1 MGSVDFAAL
10 QEYIDKISTAPG
22 LNGKRLSATTIK
34 KEIATLGITWNWGL
48 NHELIDRPL
57 SKKGLRYPQVHDRPP
72 FQTMS
77 EIERKIAAGGLSQQE
92 IAELW
97 DSAFLTV
104 VEIDQLLKLVRK
116 RATHRFLY
124 PMLVFAAHTGARRS
138 EMRRSKLDDLDFSR
152 KRVFIRERKRV
163 RGRHT
168 LRSVPMSPLLERVMR
183 DWIAEHPGGRSTFVL
198 PPGVLKSS
206 KDRGKPTELTDDEA
220 GHYFEQI
227 LRGTKWAKLR
237 GWHVFRHSFCSNTA
251 AQGVDQRMINT
262 WVGHQ
267 TDA

>member
-1 MGSVDFAAL
+1 
-10 QEYIDKISTAPG
+10 
-22 LNGKRLSATTIK
+22 
-34 KEIATLGITWNWGL
+34 
-48 NHELIDRPL
+48 
-57 SKKGLRYPQVHDRPP
+57 
-72 FQTMS
+72 
-77 EIERKIAAGGLSQQE
+77 
-92 IAELW
+92 
-97 DSAFLTV
+97 
-104 VEIDQLLKLVRK
+104 
-116 RATHRFLY
+116 
-124 PMLVFAAHTGARRS
+124 
-138 EMRRSKLDDLDFSR
+138 
-152 KRVFIRERKRV
+152 
-163 RGRHT
+163 
-168 LRSVPMSPLLERVMR
+168 MSPLLERVMR

-267 TDA
+267 TDAMVRRYRHMIPNQESEAIRQVFVAKTLRPRSVSPEASPSTGQ